1 MPSPSVGVRCVLAV
15 LLGSVCGGVVVS
27 NTQAS
32 DWPQFMRDASHAAD
46 AGELNLPTDWHWAG
60 AVPLEDAVLSSPVVW
75 RGRVYV
81 VDQMGTAYAIDPT
94 TREILWK
101 TKPPGVDAVGA
112 NTCSPCIVN
121 GKLAYGTNAGSILW
135 LDLADGRVLHRVELE
150 QPIFGSLSTARNRVY
165 LQSHDGII
173 HAYDDQGSA
182 VWAFDPYLHASTA
195 PGSRSKRQYS
205 GVEVAV
211 RGDRIVAAAGFD
223 VVCLRETE
231 AGIEHLWTLP
241 KAISETY
248 LPAGLSLD
256 DDWVYASFP
265 GKDGLGAM
273 LRIDLATGQLDKET
287 GRLDEQWAVLT
298 PPAHRDGVV
307 FACRDAFGLSAMRFG
322 EPPEVIWS
330 VFDESPRSALP
341 AHAAPAVAGSFA
353 FFVLREGGLAISSLA
368 GDSTS
373 DSTGPRPTLRIP
385 TPNRAVSTS
394 APAVTEAGVYFGDD
408 HGWLHIIRPGSASDS
423 AATLADRTPSR
434 RLVATRSLAVVP
446 AGDRTDTWPS
456 AFGNGAND
464 NFIAD
469 PSIRPPL
476 RRQWS
481 TKCAG
486 QFKQAICADD
496 KDLIYVTLSGL
507 VECREQMNGR
517 VRWRTNLPDQAWCR
531 SAVLIADGKVY
542 VPRMYSPRYPKSLG
556 AASTLFCLSAE
567 TGEIEWRASIG
578 IGDRLRASPV
588 HCQGVVAFGSLYKA
602 GDEPTF
608 VAADRAI
615 GQAIDA
621 FDAAT
626 GQHLYRIDLP
636 STGTLLNGPSGCAS
650 DSLFFFTGGGEG
662 SRDRGQ
668 TIAFEPRTGKILWR
682 SPHFASQTGTPS
694 YRDGRLYLPGTY
706 RQPLECLSAET
717 GERIWSNR
725 LSEARWHV
733 DVVALGPGY
742 FSVNNKYRGGA
753 WLWDSATGEPLTRAE
768 EPRQIWGPAHGCGA
782 IVLTASGHA
791 LSATIG
797 GICLTDIETGETAW
811 ISDGFGSFTCP
822 HPIAANG
829 RIFYAPQTSGM
840 LFCFEPVAEDQA
852 VP

>member
-1 MPSPSVGVRCVLAV
+1 MPSLSIGFR
-15 LLGSVCGGVVVS
+15 GVVMPLLWLGFTVLP
-27 NTQAS
+27 NAHAS
-32 DWPQFMRDASHAAD
+32 DWPQFMHDASHSSD
-46 AGELNLPTDWHWAG
+46 AGDLRLPPDWHWAG
-60 AVPLEDAVLSSPVVW
+60 AISLDDSVLSSPAVW
-75 RGRVYV
+75 EGTVYV
-81 VDQMGTAYAIDPT
+81 VDQIGTAYAIDPIAQSIRWR
-94 TREILWK
+94 TR
-101 TKPPGVDAVGA
+101 PPGVDSVGA
-112 NTCSPCIVN
+112 NTCSPCIVD
-121 GKLAYGTNAGSILW
+121 GKLAYGTNSGSVLW
-135 LDLADGRVLHRVELE
+135 LDLADGQVLHRVELG
-150 QPIFGSLSTARNRVY
+150 QPIFGSLSTARGRVY
-165 LQSHDGII
+165 LQTHDGII
-173 HAYDDQGSA
+173 HAFGNQGTA
-182 VWAFDPYLHASTA
+182 VWAFDPYLTASTD

-223 VVCLRETE
+223 VVCLRETDD
-231 AGIEHLWTLP
+231 GVEHLWTLP
-241 KAISETY
+241 KAITETY

-256 DDWVYASFP
+256 DNWVYASFP

-273 LRIDLATGQLDKET
+273 LRIELATGRLVKET

-298 PPAHRDGVV
+298 PPAYRDGLVLS
-307 FACRDAFGLSAMRFG
+307 CRDAFGLSAIRFG
-322 EPPEVIWS
+322 ESPEVAWS
-330 VFDESPRSALP
+330 VFDETPQTAIP

-353 FFVLREGGLAISSLA
+353 FSVMREGGLAITPL
-368 GDSTS
+368 DD
-373 DSTGPRPTLRIP
+373 DSTGLRPTLQIA
-385 TPNRAVSTS
+385 TPNRAVSTA

-408 HGWLHIIRPGSASDS
+408 DGWLHVFKPGTA
-423 AATLADRTPSR
+423 AEPPATLPDNQPPRRLASR
-434 RLVATRSLAVVP
+434 RSLPVVA
-446 AGDRTDTWPS
+446 AGDRTDIWPS
-456 AFGNGAND
+456 SFGSAAND

-476 RRQWS
+476 RRHWS

-486 QFKQAICADD
+486 QFKQAICANDQ
-496 KDLIYVTLSGL
+496 DLIYVTLSGL

-517 VRWRTNLPDQAWCR
+517 VRWRTSLPDQAWCR
-531 SAVLIADGKVY
+531 SSVLIAENKVY

-556 AASTLFCLSAE
+556 AASTLYCLSAD
-567 TGEIEWRASIG
+567 TGQIEWQAPIG

-588 HCQGVVAFGSLYKA
+588 HCQGVVAFGSLYQA

-608 VAADRAI
+608 VPADRAI

-626 GQHLYRIDLP
+626 GRHLYRIDWP
-636 STGTLLNGPSGCAS
+636 SNGTFLNGPSGCAS

-668 TIAFEPRTGKILWR
+668 TIAFEPRTGTIRWR
-682 SPHFASQTGTPS
+682 SPQFASQTGTPS

-706 RQPLECLSAET
+706 RRPLECLSAET
-717 GERIWSNR
+717 GERNWSNP
-725 LSEARWHV
+725 LSQARWHV
-733 DVVALGPGY
+733 DTVALGPGY

-753 WLWDSATGEPLTRAE
+753 WLWDAATGEPLTRDD

-797 GICLTDIETGETAW
+797 GLCLTDIETGETEW
-811 ISDGFGSFTCP
+811 ISDGFGSYTCP

-840 LFCFEPVAEDQA
+840 LFCFEPDSATQ
-852 VP
+852 PNP